1 LKILVPESDFQHEA
15 IASPL
20 SPPCDSSR
28 SGEACSRDREEGGR
42 SAERRDDEG
51 SIHSLASIAAT
62 LAETSIEFVA
72 ESQEG
77 CKLFVKLMQILN
89 QSRRSAISHRFRD
102 TFAVELL
109 LAGVPIER
117 VSILM
122 GHQSVRV
129 TERHYNPWVRS
140 RQEQLEAEVARTRS
154 RIRCVCKKYRVQNGF
169 TERNGKYLKAKGKGS
184 RRGWDSNP
192 RMEFLQTSPLGP
204 LGYRA
209 VPENSTTYS
218 YYSIPYVRLAAKSA
232 ATFGSSL
239 PRTRFSEMPCT
250 APAACC
256 DPL

>member
-140 RQEQLEAEVARTRS
+140 RQEQLEAEVVRTRS
-154 RIRCVCKKYRVQNGF
+154 R
-169 TERNGKYLKAKGKGS
+169 

-239 PRTRFSEMPCT
+239 PRTRFSEMPRT